1 MSTSVPH
8 PKPQQSTSSPRQPRQ
23 LPWVWTQT
31 RVKHHRSSSC
41 QSSFSIG
48 RRETP
53 MTRFRAVLSDPA
65 VWTVSLDTLD
75 AVSWACLDIYDA
87 IMPPPPPWLLTLM
100 ASLHQN
106 THRLSCFRKGKTE
119 WWSSSAPL
127 ALVKQHTWNCVLLG
141 MHVLLHETKVFVE
154 LGESVR
160 LLLFSLQSFC
170 WLDLSQDDTFTS
182 CSQYLFLD
190 DSNLLWHCWGL
201 HFLCITHNTK
211 SR

>member
-8 PKPQQSTSSPRQPRQ
+8 PKPQQSTSSPWQLRQ
-23 LPWVWTQT
+23 LPWVWTQN
-31 RVKHHRSSSC
+31 RVKQRRSSSC
-41 QSSFSIG
+41 QSSFSIV
-48 RRETP
+48 RRETR

-65 VWTVSLDTLD
+65 VWTVSLDALD
-75 AVSWACLDIYDA
+75 AVSCACLDIYDA
-87 IMPPPPPWLLTLM
+87 IMPLPSRLLTLT

-106 THRLSCFRKGKTE
+106 THRLSCFQKGKTE
-119 WWSSSAPL
+119 WWSSGAPL
-127 ALVKQHTWNCVLLG
+127 ALVKQHTWSHVLLG

-211 SR
+211 SH